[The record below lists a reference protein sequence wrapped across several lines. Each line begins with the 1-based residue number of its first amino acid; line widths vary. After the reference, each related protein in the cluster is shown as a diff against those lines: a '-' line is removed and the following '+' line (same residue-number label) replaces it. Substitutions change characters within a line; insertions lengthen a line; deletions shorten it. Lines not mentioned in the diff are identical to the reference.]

1 VTAAELDARVRR
13 VPLAAAKKI

>member
-1 VTAAELDARVRR
+1 VTAAEFDARVRR